1 MAVWSSRCCLTSLP
15 GCRGGT
21 SACSD
26 YKGCSMQLTRYV
38 SMPGARWCV
47 PHVHFCSLHVLYAI
61 WLPCDAGTVH
71 KVFSLL
77 YSGYW

>member
-38 SMPGARWCV
+38 SMPGARWCALATCAF
-47 PHVHFCSLHVLYAI
+47 PD
-61 WLPCDAGTVH
+61 PCMWYMAA
-71 KVFSLL
+71 L
-77 YSGYW
+77 